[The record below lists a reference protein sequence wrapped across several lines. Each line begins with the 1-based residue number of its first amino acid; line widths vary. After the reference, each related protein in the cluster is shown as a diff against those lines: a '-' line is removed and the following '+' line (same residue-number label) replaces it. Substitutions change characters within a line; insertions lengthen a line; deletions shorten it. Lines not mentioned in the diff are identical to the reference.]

1 MKSCAFADDAEYDF
15 EDILRGL
22 RIEKVLIEVL
32 DIVAQLR

>member
-15 EDILRGL
+15 EDILREL
-22 RIEKVLIEVL
+22 WIENVLMEVL